1 MALID
6 GDDFVSGDI
15 LSYQEANRLKNN
27 FRGAVAPTG
36 ARPGMLFSDESDNKL
51 YHCISES
58 PGFDEVLQA
67 SGSYD
72 TTPIFDKLILTIK
85 STGAVSDPPAD
96 GELDAL
102 FPSAT
107 AGFIAYV
114 RDTNSPTKMWHVI
127 FDGSS
132 WWIVEM
138 QMAYFAGQQNPPIVK
153 TATLT
158 LDVRPAPDFTMEVSM
173 DNIITY
179 PNRAVAFQVQCT
191 GVNNFAGDI
200 TISVENLPPGVTAEF
215 FPSATFTLGVEPKGV
230 QVNMFIPDDPAVVGA
245 HALTVKATSTNYN

>member
-1 MALID
+1 MALSD

-58 PGFDEVLQA
+58 PGFDEVL
-67 SGSYD
+67 
-72 TTPIFDKLILTIK
+72 TIK
-85 STGAVSDPPAD
+85 ATGAVSDPPAD

-127 FDGSS
+127 FDGAS

-138 QMAYFAGQQNPPIVK
+138 QMA
-153 TATLT
+153 L
-158 LDVRPAPDFTMEVSM
+158 
-173 DNIITY
+173 
-179 PNRAVAFQVQCT
+179 
-191 GVNNFAGDI
+191 
-200 TISVENLPPGVTAEF
+200 
-215 FPSATFTLGVEPKGV
+215 
-230 QVNMFIPDDPAVVGA
+230 
-245 HALTVKATSTNYN
+245 